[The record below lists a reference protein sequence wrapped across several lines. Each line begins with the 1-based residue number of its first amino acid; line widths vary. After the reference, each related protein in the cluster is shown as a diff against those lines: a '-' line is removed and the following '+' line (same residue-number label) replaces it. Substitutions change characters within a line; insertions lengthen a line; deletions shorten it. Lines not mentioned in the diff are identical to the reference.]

1 MPSFWNALFSSL
13 NASHFLPSCYLSFE
27 HCNASV
33 RILMNSLCCWSP
45 RLWGSSR
52 RVQWEQSIPE
62 RRPAPGWPRRQG
74 SRWMRCCRWQTPFRR
89 LPELT
94 KGQTSFPSCESLF
107 SKAPQSTLCDQ
118 FASLYKTV
126 QCTHNTFAWKV
137 YQWCYCGP
145 GGRVRLF
152 TFSHY
157 FRCLTW

>member
-1 MPSFWNALFSSL
+1 MPRFGMHYLVHYMQAF
-13 NASHFLPSCYLSFE
+13 FLPNSYLSFE

-74 SRWMRCCRWQTPFRR
+74 SRWMRCCRWRTPFQR

-94 KGQTSFPSCESLF
+94 KGGQTSFASCESLF
-107 SKAPQSTLCDQ
+107 SIAPQSTLCVTNLLHPIKPSSVHTTPPPERFTSDVIVVLVDAYV
-118 FASLYKTV
+118 FSL
-126 QCTHNTFAWKV
+126 
-137 YQWCYCGP
+137 
-145 GGRVRLF
+145 
-152 TFSHY
+152 SHISSVV
-157 FRCLTW
+157 